1 MSGMPRVGNGRITK
15 SSVLAVSGFC
25 GVLQVRAMHVLS
37 RPRAGFTLIEL
48 LVVIAIIAI
57 LIALLLPAVQ
67 QAREA
72 ARRTQCKN
80 HLKQLGLAVH
90 NYQSANRYFPMSAG
104 IDISRITEEDSNAS
118 WGVHGRLLPYLELG
132 ALAQRVDL
140 TLAWDSVAALS
151 GLKIAVYGCPSDPGS
166 NTARVVTY
174 SNGSLKEASPLY
186 PTTYG
191 FNFGTWLVFDPT
203 TGQAGDG
210 SFGPNTRYGF
220 QNFSDGTSNTLLAS
234 EVKAQ
239 QKYARN
245 AVPANGNGMP
255 DATLAAVIG
264 KIPVSDWCRPNGH
277 TEWPDGRIHHDGFT
291 TATGPNS
298 KVASPHGMNQCNQGD
313 DIDFNSKQEGS
324 SQTIASYAVITSR
337 SYHSG
342 TVNAAMM
349 DGSVRTISEN
359 INLAI
364 WRALGTRS
372 SGEVVGEY

>member
-1 MSGMPRVGNGRITK
+1 MQQSKR
-15 SSVLAVSGFC
+15 SA
-25 GVLQVRAMHVLS
+25 
-37 RPRAGFTLIEL
+37 FTLIEL

-57 LIALLLPAVQ
+57 LVALLLPAVQ

-90 NYQSANRYFPMSAG
+90 NYQSANRYFPMSAS
-104 IDISRITEEDSNAS
+104 INVSTIVEEDTNAS
-118 WGVHGRLLPYLELG
+118 WGVHGRLLPYLDQG
-132 ALAQRVDL
+132 NLAKVVDL
-140 TLAWDSVAALS
+140 TVAWDGVTALS
-151 GLKIAVYGCPSDPGS
+151 GLKIPVYACPSDPGS
-166 NTARVVTY
+166 DKARDV
-174 SNGSLKEASPLY
+174 SPKAASPLY

-191 FNFGTWLVFDPT
+191 FSFGTWLIFDPT

-210 SFGPNTRYGF
+210 SFGPNTRFGF
-220 QNFSDGTSNTLLAS
+220 QSFSDGTSNTLLAS

-245 AVPANGNGMP
+245 AVPENGDGMP
-255 DATLAAVIG
+255 GASLSEVIA
-264 KIPVSDWCRPNGH
+264 KIPVADWCRPNGH
-277 TEWPDGRIHHDGFT
+277 TEWPDGRVHHDGFT
-291 TATGPNS
+291 TTAGPNS

-324 SQTIASYAVITSR
+324 SRLISSYAIITAR
-337 SYHSG
+337 SYHTG
-342 TVNAAMM
+342 AVNSAMM

-372 SGEVVGEY
+372 GNEVVGEF